1 MIQIAICDDEANIR
15 AYLVSLVK
23 EQDIECEIAE
33 YASVEKYLSADRKH
47 ELIFLDIE
55 MADGSADGSGAI
67 KNGMWLAREIRRV
80 EKANQPVI
88 IFVTGHREYAADAF
102 GVDAFQYLLKPIDTK
117 RFADVFQRAARRI
130 SKERERKKKKL
141 VIQHGSTGKA
151 IPVSHIYYVESQN
164 HKAVIHAE
172 EGTFGYYAKMEELE
186 KELAGTFYR
195 IHRGYLVN
203 LSYVDG
209 YNKQEAVMMNG
220 DKLLISKYK
229 YAGFVRAY
237 LDYIAEDG
245 L

>member
-1 MIQIAICDDEANIR
+1 MISVAVCDDEPVVR
-15 AYLVSLVK
+15 AYLSSLVRK
-23 EQDIECEIAE
+23 QNAECEITE
-33 YASVEKYLSADRKH
+33 YASAGEYLSAEAEHD
-47 ELIFLDIE
+47 LLFLDVE
-55 MADGSADGSGAI
+55 MQNRLSGQDGTER
-67 KNGMWLAREIRRV
+67 NGMWLARKIRRM

-141 VIQHGSTGKA
+141 VIQYGSTGKA

-172 EGTFGYYAKMEELE
+172 EGTLGYYAKMEELE